1 LRQSLWCGSH
11 QRISTATGIGRE
23 DGRPCKSNQVIMF
36 KGLHNLA
43 VHITELRTVA
53 FVKDDDHMLFK
64 DLMAFV
70 LRNEYVK
77 LLNGRYDDMR
87 SNIL

>member
-1 LRQSLWCGSH
+1 ML
-11 QRISTATGIGRE
+11 E
-23 DGRPCKSNQVIMF
+23 
-36 KGLHNLA
+36 GLYNFT
-43 VHITELRTVA
+43 VHITKLGAMA
-53 FVKDDDHMLFK
+53 FVKDDDHVLFK